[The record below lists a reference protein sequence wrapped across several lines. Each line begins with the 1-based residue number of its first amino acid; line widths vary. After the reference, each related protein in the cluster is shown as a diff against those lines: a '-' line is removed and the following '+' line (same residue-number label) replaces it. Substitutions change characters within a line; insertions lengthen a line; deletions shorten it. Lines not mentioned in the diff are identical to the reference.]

1 MEEKVD
7 NIYIYL
13 WEELNTVYI
22 GRTKNLKVRNSQH
35 KNRKTEKTYKFS
47 AENNVEHPNM
57 VIIEKGLTIS
67 EGVEREKYWINHY
80 RNETNYNVLNI
91 RQGGQIGNQH
101 RVYTD
106 EEIREHRKEYYNNNK
121 KERASYQKMYYQNNK
136 EKVKEYFDT
145 HKKEK
150 KEYDKMYSRKW
161 YEANKEKKKEYS
173 RTHRKTKGK

>member
-57 VIIEKGLTIS
+57 VILEKGLTIS
-67 EGVEREKYWINHY
+67 EGVEREKYWIEHY

-91 RQGGQIGNQH
+91 RQGGQIGN
-101 RVYTD
+101 
-106 EEIREHRKEYYNNNK
+106 
-121 KERASYQKMYYQNNK
+121 
-136 EKVKEYFDT
+136 
-145 HKKEK
+145 
-150 KEYDKMYSRKW
+150 
-161 YEANKEKKKEYS
+161 
-173 RTHRKTKGK
+173 